1 MPAMSSVDTHDTFC
15 TLLLRTPESL
25 ALTSLAR
32 KLNHWFSDSG
42 TQVPTTDRAES
53 MCSRLQVRD
62 HCSIHWFHTIL
73 IHPPPQRNTMAV
85 LDCSISV
92 APSNTSMQRC
102 ANWQRT
108 LKRVAFQE
116 LNVHWCHYHSE
127 VLGQSPQIERTGCLS
142 AAAQLCDLSPCA
154 NKPSHPK
161 IQNWTPA
168 KMRDAK
174 FQKFHLHPLHFN
186 TFKVPA
192 VTSLVVSHTYR
203 RINRPPSHKSS
214 TRKARTVYLSGIPTQ
229 ATSWPKHMIT
239 KTPQETATVCLNTCH
254 DLTYCSYIFVPLCW
268 SRTNFTIPPAWK
280 SKVQFHQRSSRDV
293 HLASS
298 SFSLDFA
305 CLATART
312 WREQDL
318 QKGITRLSINPWIN
332 QQMWLESAKGC
343 PLCPS
348 HPAKASSIFVEVLGR
363 RRKRRP
369 PSSSNGSCHLAQMS
383 NVIGANDKATHAT
396 SFWWEQVTHSIQV
409 PKGFYI
415 AIKMQANGC
424 PKRSWRSWTI
434 RHCWCT
440 CRWEDMSNRIGVM
453 ERVGMKNSEE

>member
-1 MPAMSSVDTHDTFC
+1 MCNIHNIFVFLTESAAYRAFE
-15 TLLLRTPESL
+15 TLLKISCHGKGCQPCQVSIPTVLS
-25 ALTSLAR
+25 ALSCFAHQNLWLSPPR
-32 KLNHWFSDSG
+32 RGNKIIGFLIRG
-42 TQVPTTDRAES
+42 TQVPTTDLAAS

-62 HCSIHWFHTIL
+62 HCPIHWVHTIL
-73 IHPPPQRNTMAV
+73 IHPPPQRITMAV

-108 LKRVAFQE
+108 LKWVAFQE
-116 LNVHWCHYHSE
+116 LNVHWCHYLHVDSTVLVSQRHSE
-127 VLGQSPQIERTGCLS
+127 VGQSPQIERTGCLS

-161 IQNWTPA
+161 IQNWTPT

-174 FQKFHLHPLHFN
+174 FQKFHLHLHPLHFI
-186 TFKVPA
+186 KVPA

-214 TRKARTVYLSGIPTQ
+214 TRKAWTVYLSGIPTQ

-239 KTPQETATVCLNTCH
+239 KTPQETANVCLNTCH

-268 SRTNFTIPPAWK
+268 SCTNLTIPPAWK

-332 QQMWLESAKGC
+332 QHMWLESAKGC

-348 HPAKASSIFVEVLGR
+348 HPAKAQ
-363 RRKRRP
+363 RP
-369 PSSSNGSCHLAQMS
+369 LVSL
-383 NVIGANDKATHAT
+383 
-396 SFWWEQVTHSIQV
+396 
-409 PKGFYI
+409 
-415 AIKMQANGC
+415 
-424 PKRSWRSWTI
+424 
-434 RHCWCT
+434 
-440 CRWEDMSNRIGVM
+440 
-453 ERVGMKNSEE
+453 